1 MSLITLIME
10 FSAIVIV
17 LLMAGLPALVRRQ
30 LVR

>member
-1 MSLITLIME
+1 MSLITLMME